1 MNDGDSVETKKS
13 KPGTKPKLLNP
24 VIVARLCDAIRTG
37 ATIELA
43 CKYAG
48 IAASVYYDA
57 VNRGKAGAVEW
68 QGLIAELADA
78 EGAGAVEMLT
88 TVTNAAR
95 NGTWPAAA
103 WMLERRYP
111 MMYGRSESR
120 FIQQAEPVEPYQT
133 REELIKALAS
143 IPADVLSDALAARK
157 QPA

>member
-1 MNDGDSVETKKS
+1 MAKS
-13 KPGTKPKLLNP
+13 GPKPKLLNP
-24 VIVARLCDAIRTG
+24 AILARLCDAIRTG

-48 IAASVYYDA
+48 INPTVYYDA
-57 VNRGKAGAVEW
+57 VNKGKSGDPEW
-68 QGLIAELADA
+68 QGVIAAITDA

-143 IPADVLSDALAARK
+143 IPADVLADALAARK
-157 QPA
+157 EPA

>member
-1 MNDGDSVETKKS
+1 MAKS
-13 KPGTKPKLLNP
+13 GPKPKLLNP
-24 VIVARLCDAIRTG
+24 AILARLCEAIRTG

-48 IAASVYYDA
+48 INPTVYYDA
-57 VNRGKAGAVEW
+57 VNKGKSGDPEW
-68 QGLIAELADA
+68 QGVIAAITDA

-133 REELIKALAS
+133 REELIKALSS
-143 IPADVLSDALAARK
+143 IPADVLADALAARK
-157 QPA
+157 EPA